1 MAAPTPLGLIAG
13 NGMLPYRIIE
23 NLRQSGR
30 TVFALGISSEVAE
43 EIAGSMDAWVGIGQL
58 ELARDLMQQ
67 AGVRDVVIVGGVQRP
82 NLTTLELDAGGLW
95 VVERVLSQVQRGDNA
110 LLTNVLD
117 YFEAQGF
124 AIVSAADVLAQTQPL
139 EGLLTEATIEPHK
152 QDITRAVEIASHIGA
167 LDIGQAAIVARGIVL
182 GVESVEG
189 TDAMLA
195 RVGDL
200 SEEVRGTPDAR
211 LGVLAKIPKP
221 QQDRRIDLPALGPQT
236 VEGAEHAGLAGI
248 VFAADGVLFEALD
261 ACIEQANR
269 AGLFLYGLTPEDL

>member
-43 EIAGSMDAWVGIGQL
+43 EISGNMDAWVGIGQL

-82 NLTTLELDAGGLW
+82 NLTKLELDAGGLW
-95 VVERVLSQVQRGDNA
+95 VVERALSQVQRGDNA

-139 EGLLTEATIEPHK
+139 EGLLTEATIEAHK
-152 QDITRAVEIASHIGA
+152 QDIARAVEIASEIGA
-167 LDIGQAAIVARGIVL
+167 LDIGQAAIVAHGIVL

-211 LGVLAKIPKP
+211 FGVLAKIPKP

-236 VEGAEHAGLAGI
+236 VEGAAHAGLAGI
-248 VFAADGVLFEALD
+248 VFEADGVLFEALD
-261 ACIEQANR
+261 VCIEQANR

>member
-1 MAAPTPLGLIAG
+1 MPLGLIAG

-43 EIAGSMDAWVGIGQL
+43 EISENMDAWVGIGQL

-82 NLTTLELDAGGLW
+82 NLTRLELDAGGLW
-95 VVERVLSQVQRGDNA
+95 VVERALSQAQRGDNA

-124 AIVSAADVLAQTQPL
+124 AIVSAADVLVQTRTLQ
-139 EGLLTEATIEPHK
+139 GLLTEAIIDPHK
-152 QDITRAVEIASHIGA
+152 QDMTRAVEIASHIGA

-195 RVGDL
+195 RVGEL
-200 SEEVRGTPDAR
+200 SEEVRGTPEAR
-211 LGVLAKIPKP
+211 AGVLAKIPKP

-236 VEGAEHAGLAGI
+236 VEGAARAGLAGI
-248 VFAADGVLFEALD
+248 VFEADGVLFEALD
-261 ACIEQANR
+261 ACIEQANC

>member
-1 MAAPTPLGLIAG
+1 MPLGLIAG

-43 EIAGSMDAWVGIGQL
+43 EISENMDAWVGIGQL

-82 NLTTLELDAGGLW
+82 NLTNLELDAGGLW
-95 VVERVLSQVQRGDNA
+95 VVERALSQAQRGDNA
-110 LLTNVLD
+110 LLTHVLD

-124 AIVSAADVLAQTQPL
+124 ALVSAADVLAQTRSLQ
-139 EGLLTEATIEPHK
+139 GLLTEATIEPHK
-152 QDITRAVEIASHIGA
+152 QDMTRAVEIASHIGA

-200 SEEVRGTPDAR
+200 SEEVRGTTDAR

-236 VEGAEHAGLAGI
+236 VEGAARVGLAGI
-248 VFAADGVLFEALD
+248 VFEADGVLFEALD

-269 AGLFLYGLTPEDL
+269 AGLFLYGLTPENL

>member
-1 MAAPTPLGLIAG
+1 
-13 NGMLPYRIIE
+13 MLPYRIIE
-23 NLRQSGR
+23 NLRRSGR
-30 TVFALGISSEVAE
+30 TVFALGISGEVAE
-43 EIAGSMDAWVGIGQL
+43 DISENMDAWVGIGQL

-82 NLTTLELDAGGLW
+82 NLTRLELDAGGLW
-95 VVERVLSQVQRGDNA
+95 VVERALSQAQRGDNA
-110 LLTNVLD
+110 LLTHVLD

-124 AIVSAADVLAQTQPL
+124 AIVSAADVLAQPRPL
-139 EGLLTEATIEPHK
+139 QGLLTEATIEMHQ
-152 QDITRAVEIASHIGA
+152 QDMTRAVEIASHIGA

-211 LGVLAKIPKP
+211 AGVLAKIPKP

-236 VEGAEHAGLAGI
+236 VEGAARAGLAGI
-248 VFAADGVLFEALD
+248 VFEADGVLFEALD

>member
-1 MAAPTPLGLIAG
+1 MPLGLIAG

-43 EIAGSMDAWVGIGQL
+43 EISENMDAWVGIGQL

-82 NLTTLELDAGGLW
+82 NLTTLQLDAGGLW
-95 VVERVLSQVQRGDNA
+95 VVEHALSQAQRGDNA
-110 LLTNVLD
+110 LLTHVLD

-124 AIVSAADVLAQTQPL
+124 ALVSAADVLAQTRSL

-152 QDITRAVEIASHIGA
+152 QDMTRAVEIASHIGA

-211 LGVLAKIPKP
+211 AGVLAKIPKP

-236 VEGAEHAGLAGI
+236 VEGAARAGLAGI
-248 VFAADGVLFEALD
+248 VFEADGVLFEALD

>member
-1 MAAPTPLGLIAG
+1 MSAPTPLGLIAG

-23 NLRQSGR
+23 NLNKSERA
-30 TVFALGISSEVAE
+30 VFALGISGEVVDEVSAN
-43 EIAGSMDAWVGIGQL
+43 MDAWVGIGQL
-58 ELARDLMQQ
+58 QLARDLMQE

-82 NLTTLELDAGGLW
+82 NLTTLELDEGGLW
-95 VVERVLSQVQRGDNA
+95 VVERALSQTQRGDNA
-110 LLTNVLD
+110 LLTHVLD

-124 AIVSAADVLAQTQPL
+124 AIVSAADLLSQVAPL
-139 EGLLTEATIEPHK
+139 RGLLTEAKMDPHR
-152 QDITRAVEIASHIGA
+152 QDMVRAVEIAGHIGA

-195 RVGDL
+195 RVGEL
-200 SEEVRGTPDAR
+200 SEEVRGTSDAR
-211 LGVLAKIPKP
+211 AGVLAKIPKP

-236 VEGAEHAGLAGI
+236 IAGAARAGLAGI
-248 VFAADGVLFEALD
+248 VFEADGVLFEAPD

-269 AGLFLYGLTPEDL
+269 AGLFLYGLTPEEL

>member
-1 MAAPTPLGLIAG
+1 
-13 NGMLPYRIIE
+13 MLPYRIIE
-23 NLRQSGR
+23 NLRRSGR
-30 TVFALGISSEVAE
+30 TVFALGISGEVAE
-43 EIAGSMDAWVGIGQL
+43 DISENMDAWVGIGQL

-95 VVERVLSQVQRGDNA
+95 VVERALSQAQRGDNA
-110 LLTNVLD
+110 LLTHVLD

-124 AIVSAADVLAQTQPL
+124 AIVSAADVLAQPRPL
-139 EGLLTEATIEPHK
+139 QGLLTEATIEPHQ
-152 QDITRAVEIASHIGA
+152 QDMTRAVEIASHIGA

-211 LGVLAKIPKP
+211 AGVLAKIPKP

-236 VEGAEHAGLAGI
+236 VEGAARAGLAGI
-248 VFAADGVLFEALD
+248 VFEADGVLFEALD

>member
-30 TVFALGISSEVAE
+30 TVFALGISGEVAE
-43 EIAGSMDAWVGIGQL
+43 DISENMDAWVGIGQL

-95 VVERVLSQVQRGDNA
+95 VVERALSQAQRGDNA
-110 LLTNVLD
+110 LLTHVLD

-124 AIVSAADVLAQTQPL
+124 ALLSAADVLAQTRSLQ
-139 EGLLTEATIEPHK
+139 GLLTEATIEPHK
-152 QDITRAVEIASHIGA
+152 QDMTRAVEIASHIGA

-200 SEEVRGTPDAR
+200 SEEVRGTPEAR
-211 LGVLAKIPKP
+211 AGVLAKIPKP

-236 VEGAEHAGLAGI
+236 VEGAARAGLAGI
-248 VFAADGVLFEALD
+248 VFEADGVLFEALD

>member
-30 TVFALGISSEVAE
+30 RVFALGISSEVAD
-43 EIAGSMDAWVGIGQL
+43 EISGDMDAWVGIGQL

-95 VVERVLSQVQRGDNA
+95 VVERALSQVQRGDNA

-124 AIVSAADVLAQTQPL
+124 AIVSAADVLAQIRPL
-139 EGLLTEATIEPHK
+139 QGLLTEATIEPHK
-152 QDITRAVEIASHIGA
+152 QDMTRAVEIASHIGA
-167 LDIGQAAIVARGIVL
+167 LDIGQAAIVARGLVL

-200 SEEVRGTPDAR
+200 SEELRGTPDAR
-211 LGVLAKIPKP
+211 FGVLAKIPKP

-236 VEGAEHAGLAGI
+236 LEGAAHAGLAGI
-248 VFAADGVLFEALD
+248 VFEADGVLFEALD
-261 ACIEQANR
+261 ACIERANR

>member
-43 EIAGSMDAWVGIGQL
+43 EISGNMDAWVSIGQL

-95 VVERVLSQVQRGDNA
+95 VVERALSQVQRGDNA

-124 AIVSAADVLAQTQPL
+124 AIVSAADVLAQTRPL
-139 EGLLTEATIEPHK
+139 QGLLTEATIEPHM
-152 QDITRAVEIASHIGA
+152 QDMTRAVEIASHIGA

-236 VEGAEHAGLAGI
+236 VEGAAHAGLAGI
-248 VFAADGVLFEALD
+248 VFEADGVLFEALD
-261 ACIEQANR
+261 ACIEQADR

>member
-1 MAAPTPLGLIAG
+1 MARPTPLGLIAG

-30 TVFALGISSEVAE
+30 AVFALGISGEVAE
-43 EIAGSMDAWVGIGQL
+43 EISENMDGWVGIGQL

-82 NLTTLELDAGGLW
+82 NLTTLELDAGGHW
-95 VVERVLSQVQRGDNA
+95 VVERALLEAQRGDNA
-110 LLTNVLD
+110 LLTHVLD

-124 AIVSAADVLAQTQPL
+124 AIISAADVLAQTQPL
-139 EGLLTEATIEPHK
+139 QGLLTETKIEPHR
-152 QDITRAVEIASHIGA
+152 QDMSRAVEIASHIGA

-195 RVGDL
+195 RVGEL

-211 LGVLAKIPKP
+211 AGVLAKIPKP
-221 QQDRRIDLPALGPQT
+221 QQDRGIDLPALGPQT
-236 VEGAEHAGLAGI
+236 VEGAARAGLAGI
-248 VFAADGVLFEALD
+248 VFVADGVLFEAID
-261 ACIEQANR
+261 MCIEQANR